1 MASGYATPIRLI
13 LDDDEKTAIRL
24 DATRIGMSVERRVGG
39 SPIPFTGGKRF
50 GIDLNMSN
58 STIVID
64 GVFVDDTVDRTSTAA
79 VGAVADIDFGKSSGV
94 QPGMPPFEP
103 DIDGMVGFGP
113 FNRGSEYIIRD
124 KSGAKVIELT
134 MASFTGNGTGGGTA
148 YGASNNAYVQVGG
161 TSSTTWSIRC
171 RGHGGSD
178 ATTAE
183 IAQAIHHLM
192 NNQSIAS
199 VALTTK
205 FTTTLADTTNTD
217 IATVANKRVV
227 FTATGDNKGLYTESI
242 IEGPGFGSSGGIRI
256 GDGGSFRMVSF
267 GANASSGFRK
277 SAGDKVQDLYGILHN
292 TIRGGS
298 AALTGGISS
307 LSGGIL
313 VSAARAAGAI
323 ITDDTVADAFVD
335 AFGRFTASGDY
346 PIGLQIPYN
355 SMIQA
360 PDGQLYTARNFF
372 IPTGDKTKEEKGSE
386 GNSLSA
392 DVQFSTRDEFTGIQG
407 TIKNMEIGYDAGEAV
422 YRFSMTFLPID
433 MIF

>member
-39 SPIPFTGGKRF
+39 SPLPFSGGRRY

-64 GVFVDDTVDRTSTAA
+64 GVFVDDTVDRTSTTA
-79 VGAVADIDFGKSSGV
+79 VGAVADIDFGKSNQTITLAG
-94 QPGMPPFEP
+94 
-103 DIDGMVGFGP
+103 DILTGFDEASIDMMVGTGIFEKAT
-113 FNRGSEYIIRD
+113 SYVLRD
-124 KSGAKVIELT
+124 KSGTVVVKFS
-134 MASFTGNGTGGGTA
+134 MASFIGAGEGGGTA
-148 YGASNNAYVQVGG
+148 YGNSNNAYVQLGG
-161 TSSTTWSIRC
+161 SSGTEWKIRC

-183 IAQAIHHLM
+183 VAQAIHHLM
-192 NNQSIAS
+192 NNQSIGG

-205 FTTTLADTTNTD
+205 FTTTLADSKNTN

-227 FTATGDNKGLYTESI
+227 FTAAGDNKGIYTERAI
-242 IEGPGFGSSGGIRI
+242 HTEGVGNDVGESGTV
-256 GDGGSFRMVSF
+256 SMTSF
-267 GANASSGFRK
+267 GANASSGYRK

-298 AALTGGISS
+298 AKLGATVSTGLGIATLVRLAGAALTEDETI
-307 LSGGIL
+307 
-313 VSAARAAGAI
+313 A
-323 ITDDTVADAFVD
+323 
-335 AFGRFTASGDY
+335 TATQEWKRSGDY

-372 IPTGDKTKEEKGSE
+372 VPTGRRMKGEKGSE
-386 GNSLSA
+386 ANSLSA
-392 DVQFSTRDEFTGIQG
+392 DVEFSTTDNYTGIQG

-433 MIF
+433 AIF

>member
-64 GVFVDDTVDRTSTAA
+64 GVFVDDTVDRTSTDV
-79 VGAVADIDFGKSSGV
+79 VGAVADIDFGKAASAL
-94 QPGMPPFEP
+94 PGSPALEASV
-103 DIDGMVGFGP
+103 DAMVGAGL
-113 FNRGSEYIIRD
+113 FNRPTSYVLRD
-124 KSGAKVIELT
+124 KSAAVVIE
-134 MASFTGNGTGGGTA
+134 FTISNFTDNGTGGGTA
-148 YGASNNAYVQVGG
+148 YGASNNAYLQVGG
-161 TSSTTWSIRC
+161 SSGTEWKIRG

-192 NNQSIAS
+192 NNQTIGG

-205 FTTTLADTTNTD
+205 FTTTLTDSTNTD

-227 FTATGDNKGLYTESI
+227 FTATGDNKGLYLENAIYPT
-242 IEGPGFGSSGGIRI
+242 GFGNGTRAN
-256 GDGGSFRMVSF
+256 GSFSMVSF

-292 TIRGGS
+292 TIRSGS
-298 AALTGGISS
+298 AALSGSISTAMGIGTLTRLVGAALDGAGG
-307 LSGGIL
+307 
-313 VSAARAAGAI
+313 
-323 ITDDTVADAFVD
+323 DATIGD
-335 AFGRFTASGDY
+335 INRSYLKSNDY

-372 IPTGDKTKEEKGSE
+372 VPTGDKTKEEKGSE

-392 DVQFSTRDEFTGIQG
+392 DVEFSTSDEFTGIQG

>member
-64 GVFVDDTVDRTSTAA
+64 GVFVDDTVDRTSTDV
-79 VGAVADIDFGKSSGV
+79 VGAVADIDFGKAASAL
-94 QPGMPPFEP
+94 PGSPALEASV
-103 DIDGMVGFGP
+103 DAMVGAGP
-113 FNRGSEYIIRD
+113 FNRPTSYVLRD
-124 KSGAKVIELT
+124 KSAAVVIE
-134 MASFTGNGTGGGTA
+134 FTISNFTDNGTGGGTA
-148 YGASNNAYVQVGG
+148 YGASNNAYLQVGG
-161 TSSTTWSIRC
+161 SSGTQWKIRG

-192 NNQSIAS
+192 NNQTIGG

-205 FTTTLADTTNTD
+205 FTTTLTDSTNTD

-227 FTATGDNKGLYTESI
+227 FTATGDNKGLYLENAIYPT
-242 IEGPGFGSSGGIRI
+242 GFGNGTR
-256 GDGGSFRMVSF
+256 DNGSFSMVSF

-292 TIRGGS
+292 TIRDGS
-298 AALTGGISS
+298 AALSGSISTAMGIGT
-307 LSGGIL
+307 LTRL
-313 VSAARAAGAI
+313 AGAAF
-323 ITDDTVADAFVD
+323 DGAGGDATIGD
-335 AFGRFTASGDY
+335 IKRSYLKSNDY

-372 IPTGDKTKEEKGSE
+372 VPTGDKTKDEKGSE
-386 GNSLSA
+386 ANSLSA
-392 DVQFSTRDEFTGIQG
+392 DVQFNTSDEFTGIQG

>member
-50 GIDLNMSN
+50 GLDLNMSN

-64 GVFVDDTVDRTSTAA
+64 GVFVDDTVDRADTAA
-79 VGAVADIDFGKSSGV
+79 SGAVFDIDFGKSNAAA
-94 QPGMPPFEP
+94 PGIVRFEEAS
-103 DIDGMVGFGP
+103 IDMMVGEGLFS
-113 FNRGSEYIIRD
+113 RATSYVLRD
-124 KSGAKVIELT
+124 KSGTVVVKFS
-134 MASFTGNGTGGGTA
+134 MKSFTGAGEGGGTA
-148 YGASNNAYVQVGG
+148 YGSSNNAYVQIGG
-161 TSSTTWSIRC
+161 SSGTEWAIRC

-183 IAQAIHHLM
+183 VAQAIQHLM
-192 NNQSIAS
+192 SNQSIGG

-205 FTTTLADTTNTD
+205 FTTTLADSTNTD

-227 FTATGDNKGLYTESI
+227 FTATGDNKGRYTENGI
-242 IEGPGFGSSGGIRI
+242 QVDGVGNDVGAGGTV
-256 GDGGSFRMVSF
+256 SVTSF

-292 TIRGGS
+292 TIRSGS

-313 VSAARAAGAI
+313 VSAGRAAGAI
-323 ITDDTVADAFVD
+323 FSDDTVADAFVD

-372 IPTGDKTKEEKGSE
+372 VPTGDKTKEEKGSE

-392 DVQFSTRDEFTGIQG
+392 DVQFSTSDEFTGIQG

>member
-24 DATRIGMSVERRVGG
+24 NATRIGMSVERKVGG
-39 SPIPFTGGKRF
+39 SPVPFSGGKRF
-50 GIDLNMSN
+50 GLDLNMSN

-64 GVFVDDTVDRTSTAA
+64 GVFVDDTVDRADTAA
-79 VGAVADIDFGKSSGV
+79 SGAVFDIDFGKSNAGS
-94 QPGMPPFEP
+94 PGIVRFEEAS
-103 DIDGMVGFGP
+103 IDMMVGTGI
-113 FNRGSEYIIRD
+113 FNRATSYVLRD
-124 KSGAKVIELT
+124 KSGTVVVKFS
-134 MASFTGNGTGGGTA
+134 MNSFTGAGEGGGTA
-148 YGASNNAYVQVGG
+148 YGSSNNAYVQVGAS
-161 TSSTTWSIRC
+161 SSTEWAIRC

-183 IAQAIHHLM
+183 VAQAIQHLM
-192 NNQSIAS
+192 SNQSIGG

-205 FTTTLADTTNTD
+205 FTTTIADSNNTD
-217 IATVANKRVV
+217 IVTVANKRVV
-227 FTATGDNKGLYTESI
+227 FTAAGDNKGLYTENGI
-242 IEGPGFGSSGGIRI
+242 QVDGVGNDVGEGGTVS
-256 GDGGSFRMVSF
+256 VTSF
-267 GANASSGFRK
+267 GANASSGYRK

-298 AALTGGISS
+298 AKLGATMSTGIGATTMIRLAGAALTEEQ
-307 LSGGIL
+307 
-313 VSAARAAGAI
+313 
-323 ITDDTVADAFVD
+323 TVA
-335 AFGRFTASGDY
+335 TATQEWKRSGDY

-372 IPTGDKTKEEKGSE
+372 VPTGRRMKGEKGSE
-386 GNSLSA
+386 ANSLSA
-392 DVQFSTRDEFTGIQG
+392 DVEFSTEDNYTGIQG

-433 MIF
+433 AIF

>member
-64 GVFVDDTVDRTSTAA
+64 GVFVDDTVDRTSTDA
-79 VGAVADIDFGKSSGV
+79 VGAVADIDFGKAASAL
-94 QPGMPPFEP
+94 PGSPALEASV
-103 DIDGMVGFGP
+103 DAMVGAGP
-113 FNRGSEYIIRD
+113 FNRPTSYVLRD
-124 KSGAKVIELT
+124 KSAAVVIE
-134 MASFTGNGTGGGTA
+134 FTISNFTENGMNSGTA
-148 YGASNNAYVQVGG
+148 YGADSNAYLQVGG
-161 TSSTTWSIRC
+161 SSGTQWKIRG

-192 NNQSIAS
+192 NNQTIGG

-205 FTTTLADTTNTD
+205 FTTTLTDSNNAD

-227 FTATGDNKGLYTESI
+227 FTATGDNKGLYLENAIYPT
-242 IEGPGFGSSGGIRI
+242 GFGNGTR
-256 GDGGSFRMVSF
+256 DNGSFSMVSF

-292 TIRGGS
+292 TIRSGS
-298 AALTGGISS
+298 AALSGALS
-307 LSGGIL
+307 LTAGLGVTL
-313 VSAARAAGAI
+313 TARAAGVVFNDSTI
-323 ITDDTVADAFVD
+323 SDELSNTVKQ
-335 AFGRFTASGDY
+335 FTASSDY

-372 IPTGDKTKEEKGSE
+372 VPTGDKTKEEKGSE
-386 GNSLSA
+386 ANSLSA

>member
-13 LDDDEKTAIRL
+13 LDDEEKTAIRL

-64 GVFVDDTVDRTSTAA
+64 GVFVDDTVDRGSTIPAIS
-79 VGAVADIDFGKSSGV
+79 AVAELDFGKNAATGIGV
-94 QPGMPPFEP
+94 GFAEASVSA
-103 DIDGMVGFGP
+103 MVGSGIH
-113 FNRGSEYIIRD
+113 SVSTSYVLRD
-124 KSGAKVIELT
+124 KSGVEIIK
-134 MASFTGNGTGGGTA
+134 FTVSAFDDNGAGGGRA
-148 YGASNNAYVQVGG
+148 YGSSSNAYLQVGG
-161 TSSTTWSIRC
+161 SSGTEWKIRG
-171 RGHGGSD
+171 RDSSLGGD
-178 ATTAE
+178 ATTAQ
-183 IAQAIHHLM
+183 IAQAIQHLM
-192 NNQSIAS
+192 SNQSIGG

-205 FTTTLADTTNTD
+205 FTTTLTDSNNAD

-227 FTATGDNKGLYTESI
+227 FTATGDNKGLYTENAI
-242 IEGPGFGSSGGIRI
+242 QTIGVGAGPFQQGATTTMAR
-256 GDGGSFRMVSF
+256 F
-267 GANASSGFRK
+267 GANASSGSQK

-292 TIRGGS
+292 TIRSGS
-298 AALTGGISS
+298 AALSGALS
-307 LSGGIL
+307 LTAGLG
-313 VSAARAAGAI
+313 VTVAARAAG
-323 ITDDTVADAFVD
+323 VAFNDSTISD
-335 AFGRFTASGDY
+335 ELSNTIKQFTASSDY

-372 IPTGDKTKEEKGSE
+372 VPTGDKTKDEKGSE
-386 GNSLSA
+386 ANSLSA
-392 DVQFSTRDEFTGIQG
+392 DVQFSTTDEFTGIQG